1 MKSKWLKLLNSV
13 IVLSVSLHILWGIG
27 LQLSPESV
35 GVTAIAHTAKY
46 FRDNAT
52 ATGLFLF
59 VVGASA
65 AASLKLKHLYWPSL
79 VLVVPQQIVL
89 LNSLWGSLW
98 CAWHSMYADKTPHPG
113 GFIFND
119 QGIHVW
125 VGLFHTIA
133 VLDLYV
139 FSQFFKRGD

>member
-1 MKSKWLKLLNSV
+1 MKSSWLKLLNSV
-13 IVLSVSLHILWGIG
+13 IVLSVVLHIHWGIG

-35 GVTAIAHTAKY
+35 GVTAIAHTAR
-46 FRDNAT
+46 FFGGNPT

-59 VVGASA
+59 VVGGLA
-65 AASLKLKHLYWPSL
+65 AASLVLKHSYWPSL
-79 VLVVPQQIVL
+79 LLVIPQQIVL

-98 CAWHSMYADKTPHPG
+98 CAWHNVYADGTPHPG

-119 QGIHVW
+119 QVVHVLI
-125 VGLFHTIA
+125 GLFHTIA